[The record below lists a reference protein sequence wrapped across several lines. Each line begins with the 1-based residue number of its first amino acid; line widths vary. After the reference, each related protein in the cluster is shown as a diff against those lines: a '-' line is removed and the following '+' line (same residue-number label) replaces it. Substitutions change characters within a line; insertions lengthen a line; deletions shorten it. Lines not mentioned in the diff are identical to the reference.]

1 MAIITIIGAGQM
13 GSALAFVAGENG
25 NIVRMVGTPHDKTLI
40 DGFREGAEH
49 PVFGRH
55 FQENTEFYYTEQ
67 WQDAV
72 KGSDFIVAG
81 VSSYGI
87 DWFLDEIL
95 MKLDAG
101 IPVLSAA
108 KGLTET
114 EDGELIS
121 YPVYWERE
129 LLKKGIKRDIY
140 ALGGPGTADE
150 IAHHD
155 HTMVA
160 VCGTDPAIREKISNS
175 FNNSY
180 FHVSTT
186 SDVMGLEY
194 SVAIKNAFA
203 LGVGIAIGYM
213 SVKDEDKSR
222 AHFNTQAAVFY
233 QAAKEMSKL
242 LESIGAEYN
251 SLLIGLGDLYVT
263 VSGARTRKIGIL
275 LGEGKTFEEAQE
287 ILGGI
292 TLESVVVVRRLY
304 SSLKKREARGEVKL
318 SDYPLLVYIVE
329 LLDGHKYQDLPWHKF
344 KFDVR

>member
-25 NIVRMVGTPHDKTLI
+25 NTVRLVGTPHDKALI
-40 DGFREGAEH
+40 DSLRNGDPH
-49 PVFGRH
+49 PIFGRH
-55 FQENTEFYYTEQ
+55 FLEDTEFYYTEQ
-67 WQDAV
+67 WQDAA
-72 KGSDFIVAG
+72 KGCDFLVAG

-87 DWFLDEIL
+87 DWFLEEIL
-95 MKLDAG
+95 MKLDADT
-101 IPVLSAA
+101 PVVSAA

-129 LLKKGIKRDIY
+129 LLKNGIRREIY

-160 VCGTDPAIREKISNS
+160 VCGKDAAIRETISKS
-175 FNNSY
+175 FDNSY

-194 SVAIKNAFA
+194 AVAIKNAFA
-203 LGVGIAIGYM
+203 LGVAIAIGYM
-213 SVKDEDKSR
+213 SVKDEEPNR
-222 AHFNTQAAVFY
+222 AHVNTQAAVFY

-242 LESIGAEYN
+242 LDSIGADYN

-263 VSGARTRKIGIL
+263 VSGARTRKVGVL
-275 LGEGKTFEEAQE
+275 LGEGKTLKEAQE

-292 TLESVVVVRRLY
+292 TLESVVIVRRLY
-304 SSLKKREARGEVKL
+304 SSLVKRQAKGEVSL
-318 SDYPLLVYIVE
+318 ADYPLLVYIVE
-329 LLDGHKYQDLPWHKF
+329 LLDEHKYQDLPWNQF
-344 KFDVR
+344 SFDKE